1 MQIERVE
8 PFLTFEVIVEDEE
21 TGNLKILNIK
31 SLSYETNGEYVTFYQ
46 KIIASETIPSSYEL
60 KHRTEVKK
68 YVKKLIEVHKH
79 DIPNEILDE
88 LKHICDKIED
98 KQIVENRKMPFLTLC
113 NVRKITILNAEEDKF
128 ELIKEIGEI
137 YQPKKQQIIQTQI
150 NTTIADEMETSSS
163 LAPTNNLNIKNNHL
177 YKIPHK
183 ITGIS
188 TSVKA
193 PEMDAVSVLSSNS
206 LTQTDSENNI
216 SNDILDPNQNNADNN
231 FHEDFNYPPMND
243 ENLDEMAALLAES
256 NDDSFTPSDDDLQ
269 ALLNDSVN
277 EHEFHPFMEDENA
290 HNDSDS
296 FKVDG
301 NDEVLKAISST
312 YDESNIDFN
321 HIVEHL
327 NSEEYKQEEER
338 REIESQQSYQAK
350 LDDILNKVANR
361 VISDNDE
368 HNYLSSVDERNNK
381 SEKYQLIKSNLDE
394 YLKMTSAQFNI
405 RSFYENYIRER
416 TSQQMRITE
425 DDVIIQI
432 CMMIKNK
439 EINIVRF
446 NDNQKQ
452 SIIDKHKDI
461 IQIYNDGDL
470 QKLLGMINRRSEE
483 TRKINMIDL
492 VVYMRKNN
500 YFK

>member
-46 KIIASETIPSSYEL
+46 KIIASETIPSPYEL

-98 KQIVENRKMPFLTLC
+98 KQIIENRKMPFLTLR
-113 NVRKITILNAEEDKF
+113 NVKKITILNTEEDKF
-128 ELIKEIGEI
+128 ELIKEAGEI
-137 YQPKKQQIIQTQI
+137 YQPKKQQTIIKPSDKLLD
-150 NTTIADEMETSSS
+150 DEQSVN
-163 LAPTNNLNIKNNHL
+163 LINNLDMKNNKL

-183 ITGIS
+183 IINE
-188 TSVKA
+188 
-193 PEMDAVSVLSSNS
+193 PSSNNK
-206 LTQTDSENNI
+206 LSEINSSPINKT
-216 SNDILDPNQNNADNN
+216 DNN
-231 FHEDFNYPPMND
+231 DFDYKLDNNQHNAKISDELNNTTNY
-243 ENLDEMAALLAES
+243 ENLDEMADLLAES
-256 NDDSFTPSDDDLQ
+256 NDSFLPSDDDLQ
-269 ALLNDSVN
+269 AILNDDFN
-277 EHEFHPFMEDENA
+277 EHHYITDTLDETQFKEEN
-290 HNDSDS
+290 NDD
-296 FKVDG
+296 
-301 NDEVLKAISST
+301 VLKAISST
-312 YDESNIDFN
+312 YDESNINYD
-321 HIVEHL
+321 HIMEHL

-361 VISDNDE
+361 VISEDDE

-439 EINIVRF
+439 EININRF
-446 NDNQKQ
+446 NDSQKQ

>member
-1 MQIERVE
+1 MMQIERVE

-46 KIIASETIPSSYEL
+46 KIIASETIPSPYEL

-68 YVKKLIEVHKH
+68 YVKKLIEVHKN

-128 ELIKEIGEI
+128 ELIKEVGEI
-137 YQPKKQQIIQTQI
+137 YQPKKQHIIQKQI
-150 NTTIADEMETSSS
+150 DTTINEIETSSN
-163 LAPTNNLNIKNNHL
+163 PINNLNVKNNQFC
-177 YKIPHK
+177 KIPHK

-188 TSVKA
+188 TNIKA
-193 PEMDAVSVLSSNS
+193 TEMDNIPVSPSNS
-206 LTQTDSENNI
+206 FNQTNDKNNDSNVI
-216 SNDILDPNQNNADNN
+216 SDYNQNDVDN
-231 FHEDFNYPPMND
+231 DFNDENHHYPMDD

-256 NDDSFTPSDDDLQ
+256 NDDSFAPSDDDLQ
-269 ALLNDSVN
+269 TLLNDSVN
-277 EHEFHPFMEDENA
+277 EHEFHPFMEDNNVQ
-290 HNDSDS
+290 HDSDS
-296 FKVDG
+296 FKEEDG
-301 NDEVLKAISST
+301 NDEVLKAISSA

-321 HIVEHL
+321 HIIEHL
-327 NSEEYKQEEER
+327 NSEEYKREEER

-350 LDDILNKVANR
+350 LDDILNKVSNR
-361 VISDNDE
+361 VISEDDE

-439 EINIVRF
+439 EININRF
-446 NDNQKQ
+446 NDSQKQ

>member
-46 KIIASETIPSSYEL
+46 KIIASETIPSPYEL

-98 KQIVENRKMPFLTLC
+98 KQIIENRKMPFLTLR
-113 NVRKITILNAEEDKF
+113 NVKKITILNTEEDKF
-128 ELIKEIGEI
+128 ELIKEVGEI
-137 YQPKKQQIIQTQI
+137 YQPKKQQTIIKPSDKLLD
-150 NTTIADEMETSSS
+150 DEQSVN
-163 LAPTNNLNIKNNHL
+163 LINNLDMKNNKL

-183 ITGIS
+183 INGLSSSDQLSEINSSSINKIDNNNNDYNLDNNQHNTTGI
-188 TSVKA
+188 
-193 PEMDAVSVLSSNS
+193 PDEL
-206 LTQTDSENNI
+206 NNTTEYE
-216 SNDILDPNQNNADNN
+216 
-231 FHEDFNYPPMND
+231 H
-243 ENLDEMAALLAES
+243 LDEMADLLAES
-256 NDDSFTPSDDDLQ
+256 NDSFLPSDDDLQ
-269 ALLNDSVN
+269 ALLNDDFN
-277 EHEFHPFMEDENA
+277 EHHYITDTPPDETQFKEEN
-290 HNDSDS
+290 NDD
-296 FKVDG
+296 
-301 NDEVLKAISST
+301 VLKAISST
-312 YDESNIDFN
+312 YNESNINYD
-321 HIVEHL
+321 HIMEHL
-327 NSEEYKQEEER
+327 NSEEYKQEEKR

-361 VISDNDE
+361 VISEDDE

-439 EINIVRF
+439 EININRF
-446 NDNQKQ
+446 NDSQKQ

>member
-1 MQIERVE
+1 MMQIERVE

-46 KIIASETIPSSYEL
+46 KIIASETIPSPYEL

-68 YVKKLIEVHKH
+68 SVKKLMEVHKH

-98 KQIVENRKMPFLTLC
+98 KQIIENRKMPFLTLR
-113 NVRKITILNAEEDKF
+113 NVKKITILNTEEDKF
-128 ELIKEIGEI
+128 ELIKEAGEI
-137 YQPKKQQIIQTQI
+137 YQPKKQQTIIKPSDKLLD
-150 NTTIADEMETSSS
+150 DEQSVN
-163 LAPTNNLNIKNNHL
+163 LINNLDMKNNKL

-183 ITGIS
+183 IINE
-188 TSVKA
+188 
-193 PEMDAVSVLSSNS
+193 PSSNNK
-206 LTQTDSENNI
+206 LSEINSSPINKT
-216 SNDILDPNQNNADNN
+216 DNN
-231 FHEDFNYPPMND
+231 DFDYKLDNNQHNAKISDELNNTTNY
-243 ENLDEMAALLAES
+243 ENLDEMADLLAES
-256 NDDSFTPSDDDLQ
+256 NDSFLPSDDDLQ
-269 ALLNDSVN
+269 AILNDDFN
-277 EHEFHPFMEDENA
+277 EHHYITDTLDETQFKEEN
-290 HNDSDS
+290 NDD
-296 FKVDG
+296 
-301 NDEVLKAISST
+301 VLKAISST
-312 YDESNIDFN
+312 YDESNINYD
-321 HIVEHL
+321 HIMEHL

-361 VISDNDE
+361 VISEDDE

-439 EINIVRF
+439 EININRF
-446 NDNQKQ
+446 NDSQKQ

>member
-1 MQIERVE
+1 MMQIERVE

-46 KIIASETIPSSYEL
+46 KIIASETIPSPYEL

-98 KQIVENRKMPFLTLC
+98 KQIIENRKMPFLTLR
-113 NVRKITILNAEEDKF
+113 NVKKITILNTEEDKF
-128 ELIKEIGEI
+128 ELIKEVGEI
-137 YQPKKQQIIQTQI
+137 YQPKKRQTIIKPSDKLLD
-150 NTTIADEMETSSS
+150 DEQSVN
-163 LAPTNNLNIKNNHL
+163 LINNLDMNNNKL

-183 ITGIS
+183 ING
-188 TSVKA
+188 
-193 PEMDAVSVLSSNS
+193 LSSSAQLSEINS
-206 LTQTDSENNI
+206 SSINKIDD
-216 SNDILDPNQNNADNN
+216 NDYNLDNN
-231 FHEDFNYPPMND
+231 QHATKMSDELNNTTDY
-243 ENLDEMAALLAES
+243 ENLDEMADLLAES
-256 NDDSFTPSDDDLQ
+256 NDSFLPSDDDLQ
-269 ALLNDSVN
+269 ALLNDDFN
-277 EHEFHPFMEDENA
+277 EHHYITDTPDETQFKEEN
-290 HNDSDS
+290 NDD
-296 FKVDG
+296 
-301 NDEVLKAISST
+301 VLKAISST
-312 YDESNIDFN
+312 YDESNINYD
-321 HIVEHL
+321 HIMEHL
-327 NSEEYKQEEER
+327 NSDEYKQEEER

-361 VISDNDE
+361 VISEDDE

-439 EINIVRF
+439 EININRF
-446 NDNQKQ
+446 NDSQKQ

>member
-46 KIIASETIPSSYEL
+46 KIIASETIPSPYEL

-98 KQIVENRKMPFLTLC
+98 KQIIENRKMPFLTLR
-113 NVRKITILNAEEDKF
+113 NVKKITILNTEEDKF
-128 ELIKEIGEI
+128 ELIKEAGEI
-137 YQPKKQQIIQTQI
+137 YQPKKQQTIIKPSDKLLD
-150 NTTIADEMETSSS
+150 DEQSVN
-163 LAPTNNLNIKNNHL
+163 LINNLDMKNNKL

-183 ITGIS
+183 IINE
-188 TSVKA
+188 
-193 PEMDAVSVLSSNS
+193 PSSNNKLFEINS
-206 LTQTDSENNI
+206 SPINKT
-216 SNDILDPNQNNADNN
+216 DNN
-231 FHEDFNYPPMND
+231 DFDYKLDNNQHNAKISDELNNTTNY
-243 ENLDEMAALLAES
+243 ENLDEMADLLAES
-256 NDDSFTPSDDDLQ
+256 NDSFLPSDDDLQ
-269 ALLNDSVN
+269 AILNDDFN
-277 EHEFHPFMEDENA
+277 EHHYITDTLDETQFKEEN
-290 HNDSDS
+290 NDD
-296 FKVDG
+296 
-301 NDEVLKAISST
+301 VLKAISST
-312 YDESNIDFN
+312 YDESNINYD
-321 HIVEHL
+321 HIMEHL

-361 VISDNDE
+361 VISEDDE

-439 EINIVRF
+439 EININRF

>member
-1 MQIERVE
+1 MMQIERVE

-46 KIIASETIPSSYEL
+46 KIIASETIPSPYEL

-98 KQIVENRKMPFLTLC
+98 KQIIENRKMPFLTLR
-113 NVRKITILNAEEDKF
+113 NVKKITILNTEEDKF
-128 ELIKEIGEI
+128 ELIKEAGEI
-137 YQPKKQQIIQTQI
+137 YQPKKQQTIIKPSDKLLD
-150 NTTIADEMETSSS
+150 DEQSVN
-163 LAPTNNLNIKNNHL
+163 LINNLDMKNNKL

-183 ITGIS
+183 IINE
-188 TSVKA
+188 
-193 PEMDAVSVLSSNS
+193 PSSNNKLFEINS
-206 LTQTDSENNI
+206 SPINKT
-216 SNDILDPNQNNADNN
+216 DNN
-231 FHEDFNYPPMND
+231 DFDYKLDNNQHNAKISDELNNTTNY
-243 ENLDEMAALLAES
+243 ENLDEMADLLAES
-256 NDDSFTPSDDDLQ
+256 NDSFLPSDDDLQ
-269 ALLNDSVN
+269 AILNDDFN
-277 EHEFHPFMEDENA
+277 EHHYITDTLDETQFKEEN
-290 HNDSDS
+290 NDD
-296 FKVDG
+296 
-301 NDEVLKAISST
+301 VLKAISST
-312 YDESNIDFN
+312 YDESNINYD
-321 HIVEHL
+321 HIMEHL

-361 VISDNDE
+361 VISEDDE

-439 EINIVRF
+439 EININRF

>member
-1 MQIERVE
+1 MMQIERVE

-46 KIIASETIPSSYEL
+46 KIIASETIPSPYEL

-98 KQIVENRKMPFLTLC
+98 KQIIENRKMPFLTLR
-113 NVRKITILNAEEDKF
+113 NVKKITILNTEEDKF
-128 ELIKEIGEI
+128 ELIKEAGEI
-137 YQPKKQQIIQTQI
+137 YQPKKQQTIIKPSDKLLD
-150 NTTIADEMETSSS
+150 DEQSVN
-163 LAPTNNLNIKNNHL
+163 LINNLDMKNNKL

-183 ITGIS
+183 IINE
-188 TSVKA
+188 
-193 PEMDAVSVLSSNS
+193 PSSNNK
-206 LTQTDSENNI
+206 LSEINSSPINKT
-216 SNDILDPNQNNADNN
+216 DNN
-231 FHEDFNYPPMND
+231 DFDYKLDNNQHNAKISDELNNTTNY
-243 ENLDEMAALLAES
+243 ENLDEMADLLAES
-256 NDDSFTPSDDDLQ
+256 NDSFLPSDDDLQ
-269 ALLNDSVN
+269 AILNDDFN
-277 EHEFHPFMEDENA
+277 EHHYITDTLDETQFKEEN
-290 HNDSDS
+290 NDD
-296 FKVDG
+296 
-301 NDEVLKAISST
+301 VLKAISST
-312 YDESNIDFN
+312 YDESNINYD
-321 HIVEHL
+321 HIMEHL

-361 VISDNDE
+361 VISEDDE

-439 EINIVRF
+439 EININRF
-446 NDNQKQ
+446 NDSQKQ

>member
-46 KIIASETIPSSYEL
+46 KIIASETIPSPYEL

-98 KQIVENRKMPFLTLC
+98 KQIIENRKMPFLTLR
-113 NVRKITILNAEEDKF
+113 NVKKITILNTEEDKF
-128 ELIKEIGEI
+128 ELIKEAGEI
-137 YQPKKQQIIQTQI
+137 YQPKKQQTIIKPSDKLL
-150 NTTIADEMETSSS
+150 NDEQSVN
-163 LAPTNNLNIKNNHL
+163 LINNLDMKNNKL

-183 ITGIS
+183 IINE
-188 TSVKA
+188 
-193 PEMDAVSVLSSNS
+193 PSSNNK
-206 LTQTDSENNI
+206 LSEINSSPINKT
-216 SNDILDPNQNNADNN
+216 DNN
-231 FHEDFNYPPMND
+231 DFDYKLDNNQHNTKISDELNNTTNY
-243 ENLDEMAALLAES
+243 ENLDEMADLLAES
-256 NDDSFTPSDDDLQ
+256 NDSFLPSDDDLQ
-269 ALLNDSVN
+269 AILNDDFN
-277 EHEFHPFMEDENA
+277 EHHYITNTLDETQFKEEN
-290 HNDSDS
+290 NDD
-296 FKVDG
+296 
-301 NDEVLKAISST
+301 VLKAISST
-312 YDESNIDFN
+312 YDESNINYD
-321 HIVEHL
+321 HIMEHL

-361 VISDNDE
+361 VISEDDE

-439 EINIVRF
+439 EININRF